1 MAVLLGLALCAVACG
16 PPRPLTPQVS
26 YDYFCAR
33 CHGDDGTGDPRTVGL
48 NPKLDL
54 LTSDMIESR
63 DGTAI
68 RQRIVQGEGAMPGFR
83 EKLEPHEIDELV
95 AYTLE
100 RFGPKAPNAPGAPST
115 ATAEPAA
122 ESEPGQASEGS
133 EGAAGSAAP
142 AGTAPPDQR

>member
-1 MAVLLGLALCAVACG
+1 MRVISLLVFALLAAACG
-16 PPRPLTPQVS
+16 PPRPLTPEVS

-54 LTSDMIESR
+54 IASDMITSR
-63 DGTAI
+63 DRDAI

-83 EKLEPHEIDELV
+83 EKLEPDEIDDLV

-100 RFGPKAPNAPGAPST
+100 RFGPTGP
-115 ATAEPAA
+115 
-122 ESEPGQASEGS
+122 ESDS
-133 EGAAGSAAP
+133 AP
-142 AGTAPPDQR
+142 AGDQPNPESSSAPKAGADAPGS